1 MKIYVKILVTA
12 ILLFPFGLKAQDVVS
27 STEQIIADIYE
38 QYSEES
44 ETEIDFTS
52 FFDDLIFLSENPV
65 NLNNTNKEELDKMQF
80 LSDTQ
85 IDNILYYLYKFG
97 PMQTIYELQ
106 LVEGLDRTDIQR
118 MLPFVTLGEA
128 AGQKQKIKFNE
139 VFKYG
144 KNEFYLRLDK
154 GLEKKEGYR
163 LLPEDDAQA
172 VEKNSRKYIGDP
184 FYNHLKYRFRYKDRI
199 QFGITAEKDAGEQF
213 WGNKNKGYDFYSA
226 HLELRNFGKIKTL
239 VLGDYRANIGQ
250 GLVMRTDFS
259 MGKSS
264 YVMQVSPRGSGLKK
278 YSSTAETGFMRG
290 VGATVRLGKV
300 DLTAFYSS
308 RMIDGDTVNGTFS
321 SIYETGLHRTL
332 SDLQKKQTIN
342 QQIAGGNMTFTHNW
356 FQVGATTV
364 FNHFDHSLQPRE
376 TTYNHFYFRGKDQLA
391 SSINYRLRWQR
402 LNFFGETAITDK
414 SALATINGLNFSPI
428 SRVSL
433 VAVHRY
439 FAKEYDVLFARTFS
453 ETTRVNNESG
463 LYIGAEV
470 RPVKF
475 WKVAA
480 YIDSY
485 SFAWNKF
492 GVDAPSVG
500 KDYFVQVDYF
510 PKRNVSM
517 YWRFKYEEKAH
528 NFTDSISTMPVVIP
542 QPKWQARYQ
551 LNYSFGR
558 FSFKNQLDANGF
570 SDGVNKSTYGFSALQ
585 DISYD
590 FLKIPLSI
598 NARLYFF
605 DAQNFNNRIYVYER
619 DVLYAFSVPMNYG
632 LGSRYYL
639 NLRYDAGKYLS
650 LWLKVAQTVYADGR
664 SSVGSGNEEIPG
676 DRKTDFRFLVRWKF

>member
-1 MKIYVKILVTA
+1 M
-12 ILLFPFGLKAQDVVS
+12 
-27 STEQIIADIYE
+27 
-38 QYSEES
+38 
-44 ETEIDFTS
+44 
-52 FFDDLIFLSENPV
+52 
-65 NLNNTNKEELDKMQF
+65 
-80 LSDTQ
+80 
-85 IDNILYYLYKFG
+85 
-97 PMQTIYELQ
+97 
-106 LVEGLDRTDIQR
+106 
-118 MLPFVTLGEA
+118 
-128 AGQKQKIKFNE
+128 
-139 VFKYG
+139 
-144 KNEFYLRLDK
+144 
-154 GLEKKEGYR
+154 
-163 LLPEDDAQA
+163 
-172 VEKNSRKYIGDP
+172 
-184 FYNHLKYRFRYKDRI
+184 
-199 QFGITAEKDAGEQF
+199 
-213 WGNKNKGYDFYSA
+213 
-226 HLELRNFGKIKTL
+226 
-239 VLGDYRANIGQ
+239 
-250 GLVMRTDFS
+250 
-259 MGKSS
+259 
-264 YVMQVSPRGSGLKK
+264 
-278 YSSTAETGFMRG
+278 
-290 VGATVRLGKV
+290 
-300 DLTAFYSS
+300 
-308 RMIDGDTVNGTFS
+308 
-321 SIYETGLHRTL
+321 
-332 SDLQKKQTIN
+332 
-342 QQIAGGNMTFTHNW
+342 
-356 FQVGATTV
+356 
-364 FNHFDHSLQPRE
+364 
-376 TTYNHFYFRGKDQLA
+376 
-391 SSINYRLRWQR
+391 
-402 LNFFGETAITDK
+402 
-414 SALATINGLNFSPI
+414 
-428 SRVSL
+428 
-433 VAVHRY
+433 
-439 FAKEYDVLFARTFS
+439 LFARTFS

-517 YWRFKYEEKAH
+517 YWRFKYEEKTH
-528 NFTDSISTMPVVIP
+528 NCTDSISTMPVVIP